1 MLHLPKPAS
10 MFKIQIK
17 QLNKIVLLLFFVFSI
32 IKINAQV
39 IISQYY
45 EGGGTN
51 KWIELTNL
59 GSAAINTSSPQ
70 LKLGLWSITGSTGT
84 INFTGAP
91 SQTLNLSV
99 TIPARGSVLIGH
111 PTNGTEVSYLTAAS
125 AVQTSSLVINFNGND
140 GIALL
145 DASNN
150 FIDQFGQGINAA
162 DISYVRN
169 TSVTAVSA
177 AYIPAEWSA
186 AALATVNAAAFGNPV
201 RLGYH
206 LNTACS
212 IPAAQPAGLV
222 FSGVGSSTISGSFTP
237 EANVDEYLV
246 IQSTSAVLT
255 NEPVDGDVYNV
266 GNSFGGG
273 TVVSRSNATT
283 FNSTGLSASTTYYYF
298 IFSVNSNC
306 IGGPVYLTT
315 GPLTGNQATSTNVC
329 TTPLTQPTTLAFGNT
344 TTTSIAG
351 SFIASGADEYLVVM
365 STLNTLSSS
374 PSNATVYNAGNSL
387 GGGTVI
393 SRSVSNTFTATGL
406 NIFTTYYFFIFSVS
420 SNCTGGPIYL
430 TGNPL
435 TGSKTTNDISSGTLN
450 FYFGNLHSHSS
461 HSDGN
466 ADDITKIPA
475 DDYAFAKT
483 ALCMDFLGISDHNHV
498 AAGMQLA
505 NWQPGRTQAA
515 AATTANF
522 VGLYGM
528 EWGVIS
534 GGGHAIVYGMD
545 SLMGWDAGQY
555 QVYVPKNVYTATGG
569 LFNMLNRHG
578 ANAFAYLAHPNMG
591 DYDNLDG
598 TGFDIS
604 ADEAI
609 VGTAVAS
616 GPAFSTNTT
625 YSNPAFSMSY
635 LWYYN
640 LLLSKGYH
648 LGPTIDHDNHNMTFG
663 KTAKSRLAILAPGL
677 SENDLLDGMRR
688 MRFYASEDC
697 NARINFSIH
706 SQPMGTIFTYPGA
719 PMITV
724 SCATTAPIA
733 SLKLMTGVPGSG
745 NIATEL
751 TSTSGNTLNYSDNA
765 LANLSQQY
773 YYLDITETD
782 GTRIITSPIWY
793 SRNDA
798 VVVASPTVTSFFAV
812 NEKERVVLKW
822 TTGQEANQT
831 SFSIERSVDFG
842 RTFTRTGSIA
852 GKGFNN
858 QPFNSYALTD
868 LQPFNGVAYYRL
880 IERRANGDQNISDI
894 KIVDRGTKA
903 ETYFTIYPNPVH
915 GILTIKLVAAV
926 TEKTMIELFDMA
938 GRRVAAQVV
947 QIKKGEQQIAFN
959 TTGLLNGTYV
969 LKIKSGAK
977 ILSQLVNKF

>member
-1 MLHLPKPAS
+1 
-10 MFKIQIK
+10 MFKIQCWPWAR
-17 QLNKIVLLLFFVFSI
+17 IVLFFI
-32 IKINAQV
+32 ILSSTQTNAQV

-59 GSAAINTSSPQ
+59 GSAAVNTSSPQ
-70 LKLGLWSITGSTGT
+70 LKLGLWSISGSTGS
-84 INFTGAP
+84 INITGAP

-99 TIPARGSVLIGH
+99 TIPAGGSVLIGH

-150 FIDQFGQGINAA
+150 IIDQFGQGINAA
-162 DISYVRN
+162 DISYVRS
-169 TSVTAVSA
+169 TSVTTPSA
-177 AYIPAEWSA
+177 TYVGSQWTA
-186 AALATVNAAAFGNPV
+186 ATLATVNAALFGNST

-206 LNTACS
+206 LSVACAY
-212 IPAAQPAGLV
+212 PVEQPTGLV
-222 FSGVGSSTISGSFTP
+222 FNSSTSSAISASFTAA
-237 EANVDEYLV
+237 ANTDEFLV
-246 IQSTSAVLT
+246 VQSTNPAFAD
-255 NEPVDGDVYNV
+255 EPVDGDVYNIGQVIGDGIVV
-266 GNSFGGG
+266 G
-273 TVVSRSNATT
+273 RSNATN
-283 FNSTGLSASTTYYYF
+283 FSSTGLSSSTTYYYF

-315 GPLTGNQATSTNVC
+315 APLTGNQATSTNVC
-329 TTPLTQPTTLAFGNT
+329 ATPAAQPISLTFGNT

-351 SFIASGADEYLVVM
+351 SFITSGADEYLVVM
-365 STLNTLSSS
+365 STVNTLSSS

-406 NIFTTYYFFIFSVS
+406 NFFTNYYFFIFSVS

-430 TGNPL
+430 SGNPL

-515 AATTANF
+515 AATTADF

-625 YSNPAFSMSY
+625 YSNPPFSMSY

-751 TSTSGNTLNYSDNA
+751 TSTTGSTLNYSDNA

-798 VVVASPTVTSFFAV
+798 VLVASPTVTSFFAV

-822 TTGQEANQT
+822 TTGQEENQS
-831 SFSIERSVDFG
+831 SFIIERSVDFG
-842 RTFTRTGSIA
+842 RTFTRVGSIP

-858 QPFNSYALTD
+858 QPFNTYALTD
-868 LQPFNGVAYYRL
+868 LQPFNGAAYYRL
-880 IERRANGDQNISDI
+880 IERRANGEQNISDI

-903 ETYFTIYPNPVH
+903 ETYFTLYPNPVH
-915 GILTIKLVAAV
+915 GILTIRLVAAAP
-926 TEKTMIELFDMA
+926 EKTMVELFDMA
-938 GRRVAAQVV
+938 GRRVGAQPV

-959 TTGLLNGTYV
+959 MSKAAPGTYV
-969 LKIKSGAK
+969 IKINSAGK